1 MLDFYYHQ
9 GRLRGESRPHI
20 LGLSASPSM
29 SSKEAD
35 LDRLE
40 KTLDAKCVTPTLHRE
55 DLLKWVN
62 KPDIEAIEYQPP
74 LEEPRTPSMA
84 SLVKAH
90 VGMNIREDPFVLKLA
105 ADPTDRNRRDLYKAV
120 MSHDTFSQNNVKALY
135 ARSVEIARELGTWAA
150 DFYIHKAVTDYISQA
165 ETSIGPL
172 EKWVEDERRYLSN
185 TLRQVS
191 VAPPTETPLR
201 AHEVSQKAH
210 LLIQQLVSAAD
221 NTVAIVFARERAT
234 VSMLLELLTANSD
247 IKRRYRVGAVVGTS
261 SHRVRKRAIYEFTN
275 NLDLLI
281 LQKFRSTEVNLL
293 IATSVLEE
301 GIDVPACNLVIC
313 FDQPATLK
321 SFVQRRGRAR
331 DKNSKLVL
339 FLPKSSEVSKQ
350 WEAMEEEMRRLYQD
364 EERARKQLE
373 ILENTDET
381 SSTSFVVPSTG
392 ARLDFD
398 NAKPHL
404 EHFCRTLALGEFV
417 DARPDYIIGH
427 GPDSSVTAT
436 VILPSTLPQNVRTAN
451 SKFLWKSEKNATKD
465 AAFHAYVALYEAGLV
480 NDHLLPFDA
489 EEIPGIETRAA
500 IEQVESVFKPW
511 AQVAQAWRE
520 SSERFVYSL
529 SCHNEHGAAFGQY
542 EVVLPVEIQQ
552 PRPLQVFPEE
562 NLSWEIRW
570 GPGRRIT
577 REEADGMPD
586 HTSALI
592 AHHFGHRWPILDQPH
607 VIKLTALGA
616 DINLA
621 DIGSLSWEEASEKA
635 QHQRFL
641 IRDGSRTPFLFQGLL
656 PSKPAVDQVQHA
668 FLGYGEAPEDI
679 PYLVLRKWTR
689 RADFLHPLEPS
700 KGQQVSLKPYGHVLP
715 LSSVSVDSVSCE
727 YAQFGM
733 LIPSLIHDLEVM
745 LVATHLANTLLVP
758 LGLTNMELVR
768 TAISS
773 RSAAEPSHYERL
785 ENLGD
790 SILKFCATIRAAS
803 LRTFLLAT
811 FLSSTRAILTDTRVD
826 LRWPEGYLSYFKDRL
841 VSNARLSRASKE
853 TGLVKYILYDRFTG
867 KKWRPLYLAEYAE
880 ESDQPLRERPLSTK
894 VLADVVEALIGAAY
908 CEAGID
914 KASEC
919 IGIFVHEQQW
929 GDVDGQRR
937 LLFDDNI
944 LGNSRS
950 KILEPLEGLIG
961 YKFQKQALLV
971 EAMTHASYVV
981 RGEGRSLERLE
992 FIGDAVL
999 DRVIVTRLFAVEPP
1013 LPTGRMHT
1021 LKTALVNGDFLAFLA
1036 LEYGL
1041 HSKEPIVTDNA
1052 TLSEK
1057 DVFTPIW
1064 KFMKHASLAMGL
1076 EQSATAERHK
1086 KLRGQILE
1094 AMTTGKYYPWH
1105 LLSLLRAKK
1114 FFSDLVEALMGAV
1127 WVDSGCIDTCQS
1139 IMERM
1144 GILAYMDRIIR
1155 DDVQA
1160 LHPKERIGVL
1170 AVDKKVKYAIDIV
1183 HGEGQE
1189 KEYFCT
1195 LHIGDRVV
1203 TRVGQGISKEEV
1215 QVKAATEAVKILEAE
1230 MAAA

>member
-1 MLDFYYHQ
+1 MLDFYHQ
-9 GRLRGESRPHI
+9 GRFGGESRPHI
-20 LGLSASPSM
+20 LGLSASPSI

-35 LDRLE
+35 LDKLE

-62 KPDIEAIEYQPP
+62 KPNIAAIEYQLPF
-74 LEEPRTPSMA
+74 EEPRTPSMA
-84 SLVKAH
+84 SLLKVH
-90 VGMNIREDPFVLKLA
+90 VSMNIREDPYALKLA

-120 MSHDTFSQNNVKALY
+120 MHHDTFSLNNMKALY
-135 ARSVEIARELGTWAA
+135 ARSVEISRELGTWAA
-150 DFYIHKAVTDYISQA
+150 DFYIHKAVTDYTSQA
-165 ETSIGPL
+165 ESSIGPL
-172 EKWVEDERRYLSN
+172 DKWVEDERRYLSN

-191 VAPPTETPLR
+191 LAVPTESPLGT
-201 AHEVSQKAH
+201 HDVSQKAH
-210 LLIQQLVSAAD
+210 LLIQELMSASD

-234 VSMLLELLTANSD
+234 VSMLLELLTANSE

-261 SHRVRKRAIYEFTN
+261 SHRVRKRAIYEFTD

-339 FLPKSSEVSKQ
+339 FLPKSSDVSKQ

-373 ILENTDET
+373 VLENTDET

-404 EHFCRTLALGEFV
+404 EHFCRALALGEFV

-427 GPDSSVTAT
+427 GPDSSMTAT

-480 NDHLLPFDA
+480 NDHLLPFEA
-489 EEIPGIETRAA
+489 EQIPGIETRAA

-511 AQVAQAWRE
+511 TQVAQAWRE
-520 SSERFVYSL
+520 SSERFFYTL
-529 SCHNEHGAAFGQY
+529 TCHNEHGVAFGQY
-542 EVVLPVEIQQ
+542 AVVLPVQIQQ
-552 PRPLQVFPEE
+552 RPRPLQVFPEE

-570 GPGRRIT
+570 GPGQRIAK
-577 REEADGMPD
+577 EADAMPD
-586 HTSALI
+586 HTSALLG
-592 AHHFGHRWPILDQPH
+592 HHFGHRWPILNQPH

-616 DINLA
+616 AVNLA
-621 DIGSLSWEEASEKA
+621 DIGSLSWEEASGKA
-635 QHQRFL
+635 QQRFL
-641 IRDGSRTPFLFQGLL
+641 IRDGSHTPFLFRGLL
-656 PSKPAVDQVQHA
+656 PSKPPADQVQHA
-668 FLGYGEAPEDI
+668 FLGFDEAPEEM
-679 PYLVLRKWTR
+679 PYLVLQKWTR

-700 KGQQVSLKPYGHVLP
+700 KGQQVSSKPYGHVLP
-715 LSSVSVDSVSCE
+715 LSSVTVDAVSCE
-727 YAQFGM
+727 QAQFGM
-733 LIPSLIHDLEVM
+733 LIPSVIHDIEVM
-745 LVATHLANTLLVP
+745 LVATHLASTLLAP

-773 RSAAEPSHYERL
+773 RSAAEPYHYERL

-803 LRTFLLAT
+803 LRTFLFAT
-811 FLSSTRAILTDTRVD
+811 FLSFTRAILTDTYID
-826 LRWPEGYLSYFKDRL
+826 LRWPEGYLSYFKDSL

-853 TGLVKYILYDRFTG
+853 TGLAKYILYDRFTG
-867 KKWRPLYLAEYAE
+867 KKWRPLYLAEYME

-919 IGIFVHEQQW
+919 IGIFIHEQQW

-944 LGNSRS
+944 IGSSRS
-950 KILEPLEGLIG
+950 NILEPLEELIG

-981 RGEGRSLERLE
+981 HGEGRSLERLE

-999 DRVIVTRLFAVEPP
+999 DRVIVTKLFAVEPP
-1013 LPTGRMHT
+1013 LPTGRIHT

-1041 HSKEPIVTDNA
+1041 HSKEPIVTENA

-1064 KFMKHASLAMGL
+1064 KFMKHASLAIGL

-1086 KLRGQILE
+1086 ELRGQILE
-1094 AMTTGKYYPWH
+1094 AITTGIYYPWH
-1105 LLSLLRAKK
+1105 LLSQLQTKK
-1114 FFSDLVEALMGAV
+1114 FFSDLVEALLGAV
-1127 WVDSGCIDTCQS
+1127 WVDSGCIDTCRA
-1139 IMERM
+1139 IIERM

-1160 LHPKERIGVL
+1160 LHPKERVGVL
-1170 AVDKKVKYAIDIV
+1170 AVDKKVTYAIDLV
-1183 HGEGQE
+1183 HGEGQS
-1189 KEYFCT
+1189 KEYFCS
-1195 LHIGDRVV
+1195 LYIGDRMV

-1215 QVKAATEAVKILEAE
+1215 QVKAATEAVRILDAE
-1230 MAAA
+1230 LAAA